1 MGSRGPVADPNSQR
15 SASGRNTLRAAR
27 RSDPG
32 PVRMPTGLA
41 KIKPAAAMWK
51 RLAPAL
57 IESGRLTPE
66 SADAFALLCRL
77 HAELELLDDA
87 LASEGFV
94 VATERGPV
102 ANPIARLAR
111 AARND
116 WVSLAR
122 DFGLTAASSA
132 RLPEIEDEDESDPL
146 AEFG

>member
-1 MGSRGPVADPNSQR
+1 MGSRGPVADPKSQR
-15 SASGRNTLRAAR
+15 SAAGRNTLRSPR
-27 RSDPG
+27 RGDAG

-41 KIKPAAAMWK
+41 RNKPAAAMWK
-51 RLAPAL
+51 RLAPSL
-57 IESGRLTPE
+57 IDSGRLTPE
-66 SADAFALLCRL
+66 SADAFAMLCRL
-77 HAELELLDDA
+77 HAELELLDDQLTA
-87 LASEGFV
+87 EGFV
-94 VATERGPV
+94 VSTERGPV

-132 RLPEIEDEDESDPL
+132 RLPEIEDEEETDPL